1 MKIAVRYM
9 AQLRQAAGVAAEVV
23 ELDEAGSLADLLRLL
38 AERRGAELC
47 RLLLANNGSPQP
59 TLLVF
64 VGDAQA
70 DVSRTTLTDGDE
82 VTLLSP
88 IAGGQRDV

>member
-9 AQLRQAAGVAAEVV
+9 AQLRHAAGVVTEEI
-23 ELDEAGSLADLLRLL
+23 ELNGGQKPADLLHLL
-38 AERRGAELC
+38 AERHGTALR
-47 RLLLANNGSPQP
+47 RLLLTADGKPQP

-64 VGDAQA
+64 VGDDQA
-70 DVSRTTLTDGDE
+70 NTAGTILRDGDE

-88 IAGGQRDV
+88 IAGG

>member
-9 AQLRQAAGVAAEVV
+9 AQLRQAAGVSTEDVEVDSTAALV
-23 ELDEAGSLADLLRLL
+23 DLLRLL
-38 AERRGAELC
+38 AERRGAGLR
-47 RLLLANNGSPQP
+47 RLLLTVDGTIQP

-64 VGDAQA
+64 VGDEQA
-70 DVSRTTLTDGDE
+70 DGARTTLKDGDA

-88 IAGGQRDV
+88 IAGG